1 MTTGPPEYMAT
12 GPPHYGMDAGIVVW
26 AHLWNGG
33 VSPELASEI
42 KRVLLSSPPSDPK
55 QRAEL
60 VAAYLWATDKNVP
73 YSHLFVFNIFFL
85 ILCIN

>member
-1 MTTGPPEYMAT
+1 
-12 GPPHYGMDAGIVVW
+12 MDAGIVVW

-73 YSHLFVFNIFFL
+73 RLFLFIRVFFL
-85 ILCIN
+85 ILYFCSTQRSDPRTRLTLAG